1 MSFAPL
7 DNASWRSLIAFWT
20 FGLCNTIPYILMLSA
35 AEDIIDKDHIHHGHI
50 NGTCP
55 VERGTQHCQGTK
67 STGHVLLADILPSLF
82 IKIFVM
88 FFLQAVP
95 YWIRHTLVIISQMGA
110 LLIVATAKSYSMAIL
125 GVSLISAAGG
135 LGESSM
141 VSYSSHFA
149 ASTTIAWA
157 SGTGAAGMIG
167 SILYAG
173 MTEPHLGNLTA
184 ETALMLMLFFPI
196 AYTTVFYLVLDHSSS
211 LCLLCRKGKESSAPG
226 DPEKSEKDV
235 EKSLELVK
243 GNWME
248 KAVLIKSL
256 LRFAI
261 PLILVY
267 MAEYTINQGFTQLI
281 VFDCANGMGLT
292 AKSQY
297 RWFQVVYRA
306 GTFISK
312 SSLSIIDFPVW
323 VLYLLPVLQV
333 GNAIFFYLE
342 ALFAFLPHIAVAFSL
357 ICMEGLMGGSSLVK
371 TFSHIHKN
379 AKKEDKEFSL
389 AVMTTSDSIGIVGAS
404 FLAIWLHNLICQQ
417 LEWRVM

>member
-1 MSFAPL
+1 MSDRFL
-7 DNASWRSLIAFWT
+7 DIRAMQHD
-20 FGLCNTIPYILMLSA
+20 PYILMLSA

-196 AYTTVFYLVLDHSSS
+196 AYTTVFYLVLDHSS
-211 LCLLCRKGKESSAPG
+211 K
-226 DPEKSEKDV
+226 KDV

-281 VFDCANGMGLT
+281 VLIVRNGMGLT